1 MPLRRPAA
9 ARPGILKAPKAA
21 PKPRSKPSAKPKTSP
36 QTSRQRRQE
45 APETSSSWKLINQIP
60 PETLPLGSRKHVKLA
75 YGSEKGEANI
85 LLKDRV
91 EDAYGHWIGAQ
102 VLGTNVA
109 SLRQWQL
116 MNPADK
122 VYLGTKVVRESEKA
136 EEIGLGYLLEVNM
149 NEATVTEP
157 WAENCSVPLPNPP
170 GVADENP
177 DLRQKAMQFGF
188 SPGQNSAGAADPPSP
203 GEGPQGQAKKKKSK
217 KQQVKEMVLKS
228 NWTPARTPLDPSYR
242 RPIKIRMSQKRKASS
257 SSGSTTRSSST
268 SEDRSSDHQVHRV
281 AKKLPGYLA
290 RCCCK
295 EASNLLA
302 QDVGEEGST
311 YVVMQKYYRQILLRR
326 GGSRPLLRE
335 MATLSWG
342 MDLLLQGKIL
352 QLADLL
358 AQRLKALELIQQGT
372 TGDLAAQ
379 LELLPKESQGLSSQA
394 EARIAKSEFFQET
407 KLANQLKGKGKRPFA
422 PPPPQ
427 GKEGKGTGKSWDKRG
442 TKGKKGD
449 QPQSKMVEVGP

>member
-1 MPLRRPAA
+1 M
-9 ARPGILKAPKAA
+9 
-21 PKPRSKPSAKPKTSP
+21 
-36 QTSRQRRQE
+36 
-45 APETSSSWKLINQIP
+45 
-60 PETLPLGSRKHVKLA
+60 
-75 YGSEKGEANI
+75 EANQS
-85 LLKDRV
+85 DSPR
-91 EDAYGHWIGAQ
+91 
-102 VLGTNVA
+102 NVA
-109 SLRQWQL
+109 SRIPEARKAGLRERERRGQHSLERPGGGRIWPLDWCSGARDQRGK
-116 MNPADK
+116 PASMAAHEPGGQG
-122 VYLGTKVVRESEKA
+122 LSWNQGGERIREGRGDWF
-136 EEIGLGYLLEVNM
+136 GL
-149 NEATVTEP
+149 
-157 WAENCSVPLPNPP
+157 
-170 GVADENP
+170 
-177 DLRQKAMQFGF
+177 
-188 SPGQNSAGAADPPSP
+188 SAGGEYERGDRDRALGRELLRSTSNPTRSCGREPRSPPESTAVRLLPRPKFYRSSRSPIP

-228 NWTPARTPLDPSYR
+228 KWTPARTPLDPSYR
-242 RPIKIRMSQKRKASS
+242 RPIKIRMGQKRKASS

-394 EARIAKSEFFQET
+394 EARIAKSEFFQEN

>member
-45 APETSSSWKLINQIP
+45 APETSSSWKPINQIP

-157 WAENCSVPLPNPP
+157 WAENCSVPLPTPP

-228 NWTPARTPLDPSYR
+228 KWTPARTPLDPSYR

-394 EARIAKSEFFQET
+394 EARIAKSEFS
-407 KLANQLKGKGKRPFA
+407 KKP
-422 PPPPQ
+422 
-427 GKEGKGTGKSWDKRG
+427 SW
-442 TKGKKGD
+442 
-449 QPQSKMVEVGP
+449 QIN

>member
-75 YGSEKGEANI
+75 YGGEKGEANI

-157 WAENCSVPLPNPP
+157 WAENCSVPLPNPTRSCGREP
-170 GVADENP
+170 RSPPESNAVRLLPRPKFCRSSRSPIPRRRSTGASKKEKVQETAGQGDGTEVKMDTCTDSPRPILPPP
-177 DLRQKAMQFGF
+177 DQNSHESEAQGLLQLRVNNKELIHLRGSKLR
-188 SPGQNSAGAADPPSP
+188 SPGAP
-203 GEGPQGQAKKKKSK
+203 GWRKS
-217 KQQVKEMVLKS
+217 
-228 NWTPARTPLDPSYR
+228 
-242 RPIKIRMSQKRKASS
+242 
-257 SSGSTTRSSST
+257 
-268 SEDRSSDHQVHRV
+268 
-281 AKKLPGYLA
+281 
-290 RCCCK
+290 C
-295 EASNLLA
+295 
-302 QDVGEEGST
+302 
-311 YVVMQKYYRQILLRR
+311 R
-326 GGSRPLLRE
+326 G
-335 MATLSWG
+335 
-342 MDLLLQGKIL
+342 I
-352 QLADLL
+352 
-358 AQRLKALELIQQGT
+358 
-372 TGDLAAQ
+372 
-379 LELLPKESQGLSSQA
+379 
-394 EARIAKSEFFQET
+394 
-407 KLANQLKGKGKRPFA
+407 
-422 PPPPQ
+422 
-427 GKEGKGTGKSWDKRG
+427 
-442 TKGKKGD
+442 
-449 QPQSKMVEVGP
+449 

>member
-9 ARPGILKAPKAA
+9 ARPGILKAL
-21 PKPRSKPSAKPKTSP
+21 
-36 QTSRQRRQE
+36 QT
-45 APETSSSWKLINQIP
+45 I
-60 PETLPLGSRKHVKLA
+60 
-75 YGSEKGEANI
+75 
-85 LLKDRV
+85 
-91 EDAYGHWIGAQ
+91 
-102 VLGTNVA
+102 
-109 SLRQWQL
+109 
-116 MNPADK
+116 
-122 VYLGTKVVRESEKA
+122 
-136 EEIGLGYLLEVNM
+136 
-149 NEATVTEP
+149 
-157 WAENCSVPLPNPP
+157 
-170 GVADENP
+170 
-177 DLRQKAMQFGF
+177 
-188 SPGQNSAGAADPPSP
+188 
-203 GEGPQGQAKKKKSK
+203 GQAKNLSANLKAETPRGPRNKFFMEANQSDSPRNIASRIPEARKAGLRERERRGQHSLERPGGGRIWPLDWCSGARDQRGKPASMAAHEPGGQSLSWNQGGERIREGRGDWFGLSAGGEYERGDRDRALGRELLRSTSKPTRSCGREPRSPPESNAVRLLPRPKFCRSSRSPIPRRRSTGASK
-217 KQQVKEMVLKS
+217 KEKVQETAG
-228 NWTPARTPLDPSYR
+228 WTPARTPLDPSYR

-422 PPPPQ
+422 PLLP
-427 GKEGKGTGKSWDKRG
+427 
-442 TKGKKGD
+442 KGKKA
-449 QPQSKMVEVGP
+449 KERERVGTREGQKARKETSHRARWWK